1 MVARTLKRAWL
12 CSVRPM
18 ALRAVE
24 RTMTGRMELRPR
36 RPLDDRA
43 PDATN
48 QKPEATG
55 RPQRLHHH
63 GESPHCA
70 DPAPRGRSRG
80 QYRAWEISTL
90 SDT

>member
-36 RPLDDRA
+36 RPLDDPLR
-43 PDATN
+43 DGR
-48 QKPEATG
+48 EA
-55 RPQRLHHH
+55 QLV
-63 GESPHCA
+63 
-70 DPAPRGRSRG
+70 APRML
-80 QYRAWEISTL
+80 RASFVI
-90 SDT
+90 